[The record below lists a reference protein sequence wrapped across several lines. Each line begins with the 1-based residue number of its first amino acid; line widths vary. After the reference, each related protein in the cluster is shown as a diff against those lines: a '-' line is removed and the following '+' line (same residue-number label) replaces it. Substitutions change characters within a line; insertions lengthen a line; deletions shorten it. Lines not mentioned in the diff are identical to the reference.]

1 MKQLWGRVLCGMVA
15 VLILGGAA
23 QAGGSSL
30 MALPV
35 EDVEL
40 DDYQKLTELLL
51 TVPDHISEISASAV
65 RDGRTD
71 WAVE

>member
-1 MKQLWGRVLCGMVA
+1 VV
-15 VLILGGAA
+15 
-23 QAGGSSL
+23 
-30 MALPV
+30 PP
-35 EDVEL
+35 
-40 DDYQKLTELLL
+40 ELLL